1 MQMMWRATA
10 IGSLSVIFAAGAL
23 AAQAVTLAIPS
34 EILGTER
41 AVYVRL
47 PIGYEMRSDSYP
59 VLYFTDGEATDSI
72 VVPIVDSLS
81 RAETVPE
88 MILVGIPHP
97 DRRSDLTPTALQSRP
112 GSGGGEDFFRFIAEE
127 LIPYMDAN
135 YRTRPTRVLAGHS
148 LGGLFSAF
156 VMVRDPGLFAGYIA
170 SSPVI
175 SWDDWY
181 VRELADARF
190 TAWEDRNTFLA
201 LSVGS
206 EEEPR
211 FLDAGKEFAAWLEQN
226 APGGLRWSFRV
237 YDGQDHMSV
246 WPHSLRDGLVEFFS
260 QPDGGPAGVA
270 EPLQTLSPADRP

>member
-1 MQMMWRATA
+1 MLMIWRAVA
-10 IGSLSVIFAAGAL
+10 GGIVSVIFAAGAL

-47 PIGYEMRSDSYP
+47 PLGYEMRTDSYP
-59 VLYFTDGEATDSI
+59 VLYLTDGEAIDRI
-72 VVPIVDSLS
+72 AVPIVDSLS

-112 GSGGGEDFFRFIAEE
+112 GSGGGAEFFRFIAEE
-127 LIPYMDAN
+127 LIPYIDAN
-135 YRTRPTRVLAGHS
+135 YRTGPTRILYGHS

-181 VRELADARF
+181 VRELAAARF

-201 LSVGS
+201 LSVGA

-211 FLDAGKEFAAWLEQN
+211 FLDAGTEFAAWLEQN
-226 APGGLRWSFRV
+226 APDSLRWSFRV
-237 YDGQDHMSV
+237 YDNQDHMSV
-246 WPHSLRDGLVEFFS
+246 RPHSFRDGLVGFFS
-260 QPDGGPAGVA
+260 QPG
-270 EPLQTLSPADRP
+270 R